1 MICLK
6 EIESI
11 RKPLEQDR
19 DAKLAQLR
27 KELEVQHTQVRTIAF
42 YFVLTS
48 GNCQI
53 DS

>member
-1 MICLK
+1 MQRYSIFSSSYDFLK

-42 YFVLTS
+42 YLF
-48 GNCQI
+48 
-53 DS
+53 